1 MNIILI
7 QACFSMLLDGQ
18 NLEKTMSIACSQG
31 GDRAY
36 RTYWKRGEYYEEQIE
51 EGEGFQPLAP
61 LLKKQIGAFIK
72 GVVYE

>member
-1 MNIILI
+1 
-7 QACFSMLLDGQ
+7 
-18 NLEKTMSIACSQG
+18 MSIACSQG

-36 RTYWKRGEYYEEQIE
+36 RTYWKRGEYYEEHIE
-51 EGEGFQPLAP
+51 EGEGLQPLAP